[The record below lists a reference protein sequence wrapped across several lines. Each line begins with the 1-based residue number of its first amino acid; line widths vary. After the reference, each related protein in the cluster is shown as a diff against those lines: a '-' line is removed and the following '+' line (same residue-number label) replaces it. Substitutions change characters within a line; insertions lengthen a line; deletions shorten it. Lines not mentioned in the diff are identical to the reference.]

1 MKCFIVIGMPA
12 AGKDI
17 ARRYARAK
25 SIPYFATGDI
35 VRAESARRGVAPD
48 AESMARLSTELR
60 GADGMGVTRLAL
72 KAALNSG
79 ASVAFLEGIRSQQ
92 EIDLIGAQAETA
104 VIAFLAPKPLRRARV
119 LARGRPDDSAAG
131 FDGRDRRELDYGIAV
146 PIALADEYVLNTGTP
161 EEALAAFGRIVER
174 LAKGSE
180 H

>member
-1 MKCFIVIGMPA
+1 M
-12 AGKDI
+12 
-17 ARRYARAK
+17 
-25 SIPYFATGDI
+25 
-35 VRAESARRGVAPD
+35 
-48 AESMARLSTELR
+48 
-60 GADGMGVTRLAL
+60 
-72 KAALNSG
+72 
-79 ASVAFLEGIRSQQ
+79 AFLEGIRSQQ